1 MARCVC
7 VGVEATKTQRARGQA
22 GRSLRRARAVPCLP
36 RASLLVIATRGLCLW
51 YDPRTR
57 VSSSPRATGRGRTGG
72 STRRIDPLIAPAAG
86 RGETE
91 MRGAAREDAR
101 PRARGRRCLLYIPG
115 GLAHPPRRAPFV
127 FPRSTNGP
135 SQVGLR
141 FVSSR
146 VDDDPCGSAGSASL
160 HLVDFVAGS
169 LHGASASRS
178 RERS

>member
-1 MARCVC
+1 MAWPAASAWVWKLQRRNAPEGKLGAVC
-7 VGVEATKTQRARGQA
+7 AAP
-22 GRSLRRARAVPCLP
+22 VPCLP

-127 FPRSTNGP
+127 FPRSTNNGP
-135 SQVGLR
+135 SQGGLPPIR
-141 FVSSR
+141 
-146 VDDDPCGSAGSASL
+146 
-160 HLVDFVAGS
+160 LV
-169 LHGASASRS
+169 ASRRRPLRIGRLCIS
-178 RERS
+178 STL